1 MENGRRLKS
10 IFLYKTKHRDG
21 SETIE
26 ECASESS
33 VMSKEAYISLLSE
46 AGFDADVYRDYQ
58 EKVDDG
64 ASTILCFVCRKS

>member
-10 IFLYKTKHRDG
+10 TFFYKIKHRDG

-26 ECASESS
+26 ECTSESP
-33 VMSKEAYISLLSE
+33 VMPKEAYISLLSE
-46 AGFDADVYRDYQ
+46 AGFDADVYIDYQ

-64 ASTILCFVCRKS
+64 ASTILCFVCRKN